1 MDAPEQN
8 DRPLVELERV
18 TLDYPNGVRAL
29 DDITLTV
36 FEDDF
41 VGLIGPNGAGK
52 STLINL
58 ILGLQKPSTG
68 TVKLFGQSVS
78 PTSLRLIGYVPQRT
92 QPVDPKFPSNVY
104 ETILLGRIP
113 QAGIFHRFKRAD
125 HDHVEHMM
133 KVLGISD
140 LRNRKIGELSGGQS
154 QRVFVAKALVGDPR
168 ILLLDEPTSGV
179 DAQAKKDFY
188 GLLTS
193 LNRDSGI
200 TVIISSHELSILKR
214 LANTLVFINGSI
226 LFHGS
231 PTEFDS
237 ATIPLEPLDTPE
249 VLMSHR
255 S

>member
-1 MDAPEQN
+1 VHSTTSNPI
-8 DRPLVELERV
+8 VELDDV

-29 DDITLTV
+29 DSVTLSV

-52 STLINL
+52 STLINI
-58 ILGLQKPSTG
+58 ILGLQKPSNG
-68 TVKLFGQSVS
+68 TVRLFRDPISPNTLKLV
-78 PTSLRLIGYVPQRT
+78 GYVPQRP
-92 QPVDPKFPSNVY
+92 QPIDPNFPSNVY

-113 QAGIFHRFKRAD
+113 QAGVFHRFKRVD

-140 LRNRKIGELSGGQS
+140 LRDRKIGELSGGQS

-179 DAQAKKDFY
+179 DARSKKDFY
-188 GLLTS
+188 DLLES

-200 TVIISSHELSILKR
+200 TIIISSHELSILKK

-231 PTEFDS
+231 PTEFS
-237 ATIPLEPLDTPE
+237 SGTIPLETLDIPE
-249 VLMSHR
+249 ALMSHR